1 MRKIQFFLV
10 FVLVLAACTSP
21 ESQATVITP
30 TPIPTVGVDLK
41 PVGFGLTPDLASSIN
56 QFTPPL
62 KEDFTNYS
70 HAEAEIP
77 ESIKSEVEL
86 YKTEMAKHIAEVA
99 DICAVNA
106 NSLKPVFKSNDLA
119 GEDYR
124 WTVVY
129 ESSADNAT
137 CWSSVLSTG
146 TMGEYPTYFYEEDG
160 AIKVFS
166 KAKGGGWERMDDA
179 MMDFAG
185 IQPVAL
191 FENGYLQPQGHTL
204 GEMYGYILDYGEVPE
219 FVIPMDSPF
228 SADDMTVITNA
239 GWHWEKSTASLNDP
253 DNNEVLHYLGNH
265 LRDSQGNKMEV
276 SDVKF
281 LEVNGVDDKGV
292 PVKLILERTVND
304 EQGQHTEIYV
314 QKTSEWRSMVG
325 YEPGTISNSDGTPIT
340 DVMTWNPVTEEDV
353 ASGFLRELVL
363 SQQYKWPEN
372 VTIPDYYLAFVGG
385 SRTGALEL
393 TIFGLDRRLA
403 GEYADRYSN
412 GTGTTPILEPQ
423 MYRIQSPN
431 NSDLWLPLG
440 LAMQKGPNGEDLVFA
455 GAYGSLYITSGEGGR
470 TSLQF
475 VGPGLRT
482 TYLLGM
488 DGYTCEGASLR
499 GGIKYQTSLIS
510 DSCAAFMPP
519 NDKLWGR
526 FTWET
531 ILNGADFGTKWES
544 DPIDINKLAG
554 LEDDVLVAYN
564 W

>member
-1 MRKIQFFLV
+1 MKKIYFFLV
-10 FVLVLAACTSP
+10 CILVLAACT
-21 ESQATVITP
+21 SQATVITP

-41 PVGFGLTPDLASSIN
+41 PVGFGLTPDFASSIN
-56 QFTPPL
+56 QFTPPR

-99 DICAVNA
+99 DVCVVNA
-106 NSLKPVFKSNDLA
+106 NSLKPVFKSNDLT
-119 GEDYR
+119 GKDYR

-129 ESSADNAT
+129 ESSDEDVT
-137 CWSSVLSTG
+137 CWSSVASTG
-146 TMGEYPTYFYEEDG
+146 KLGEYPTYFDEKTK
-160 AIKVFS
+160 KVKS
-166 KAKGGGWERMDDA
+166 DESGISWERLP
-179 MMDFAG
+179 G
-185 IQPVAL
+185 KVAVFGTIFGL
-191 FENGYLQPQGHTL
+191 IRKD
-204 GEMYGYILDYGEVPE
+204 GYIVPRGMTGSDVGGEDNWSEFAVEGVVSGETLPVP
-219 FVIPMDSPF
+219 SPF
-228 SADDMTVITNA
+228 SRETMSVVTEA
-239 GWHWEKSTASLNDP
+239 GWSWNVKTGTLNDP
-253 DNNEVLHYLGNH
+253 NSNEILFYKDDALYDGEGNE
-265 LRDSQGNKMEV
+265 LKI

-292 PVKLILERTVND
+292 PVKLILKRTVND

-314 QKTSEWRSMVG
+314 QKTSEWRSTVG
-325 YEPGTISNSDGTPIT
+325 YEPGAISNSDGTPIT
-340 DVMTWNPVTEEDV
+340 DVMAWNPVTEEDV

-363 SQQYKWPEN
+363 SQHYKWPEN

-393 TIFGLDRRLA
+393 TIFGFDRRLA

-531 ILNGADFGTKWES
+531 ILNGADFGAKWES